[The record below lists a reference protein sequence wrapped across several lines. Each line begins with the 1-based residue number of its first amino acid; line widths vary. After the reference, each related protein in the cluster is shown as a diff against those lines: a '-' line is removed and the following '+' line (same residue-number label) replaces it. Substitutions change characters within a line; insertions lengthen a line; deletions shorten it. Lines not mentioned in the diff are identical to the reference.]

1 MAAVIGEKT
10 QTVDRFWQRC
20 RRDHAITTNNYHAC
34 TLADPEFLD
43 LSVPSLDLS
52 DQPRLIGGRKK
63 RGTAHLVLDF
73 QTSRVPRRAAG
84 DYWVILNYDNSPLF
98 LVRVTDVMVAPFNEV
113 PESWAAVEGEG
124 DSSLPWWQDA
134 HREYYT
140 RQCAK
145 WGIEWREDL
154 PTVCETWEL
163 MASAD
168 R

>member
-1 MAAVIGEKT
+1 MIGKKT
-10 QTVDRFWQRC
+10 QAVEKFWQQC
-20 RRDHAITTNNYHAC
+20 RRDNKIDASNYHAS

-52 DQPRLIGGRKK
+52 DQPRLIAARQK

-73 QTSRVPRRAAG
+73 EKTGVPRREIG
-84 DYWVILNYDNSPLF
+84 DHWVILDYDNSPLS
-98 LVRVTDVMVAPFNEV
+98 LVRVTEVTVLPFNKV

-124 DSSLPWWQDA
+124 DSSLLWWQDA

-154 PTVCETWEL
+154 PVVCEMWDL
-163 MASAD
+163 VASAAS